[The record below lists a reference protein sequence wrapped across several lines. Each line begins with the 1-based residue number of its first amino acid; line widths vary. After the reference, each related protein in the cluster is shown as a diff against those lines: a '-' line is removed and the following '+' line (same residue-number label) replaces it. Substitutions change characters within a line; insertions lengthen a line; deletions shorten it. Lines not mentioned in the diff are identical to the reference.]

1 MARKE
6 SEEKCFTFLWK
17 LENISYCLQ
26 KKGERIESLSFVVD
40 AIDETKWTLWLYPR
54 GARDGNYIG
63 YFLMRD
69 ADSKGG
75 AKVEIKYELAFTAK
89 DGSVLASKSIVKHAF
104 SKGKGLG
111 EHIFQKRED
120 VYISKRSTFLQE
132 DTLRVRC
139 RIWKVP
145 GEMTEDVRCT
155 ARTHIGVEKRSFL
168 FNLINFSTL
177 EPEKK
182 CTYQIKSVENDAPLI
197 SVDLSLTGGL
207 SSEEIIRFELSLQ
220 DQTIKFATLRLYL
233 IDASGNRVE
242 CNHDEFCF
250 DSPVK
255 CQQFTFFFTK
265 KKLLAKKSIYLPD
278 DILSLHWEWA
288 FSKGVVLEETEEVQY
303 GSSTSENEIP
313 GLKNVNNEK
322 MVPLSHAFDEKLK
335 SFYDKQFLCDVKL
348 KTNTGIFPAHKI
360 ILSASSSVFEVMF
373 SNDMKEKDSN
383 CVYIKDFSDDTIS
396 RMLLYIYTSRM
407 EDVTWES
414 ACQLYVA
421 ADKYAI
427 LSLRNVCSSYL
438 KDNLYPSNACEIL
451 LLADFHADD
460 ELKQSVRDYIVK
472 HDKDIINSDEWKLL
486 MKLMES

>member
-1 MARKE
+1 MASKE
-6 SEEKCFTFLWK
+6 SEEKCFTFMWK

-69 ADSKGG
+69 ADSKGA

-89 DGSVLASKSIVKHAF
+89 DGSVLISNPILKQDF
-104 SKGKGLG
+104 SKDAVFGNP
-111 EHIFQKRED
+111 EFQTRD
-120 VYISKRSTFLQE
+120 NVFISRRSVFLSQ

-139 RIWKVP
+139 KIWKSA

-155 ARTHIGVEKRSFL
+155 SRTHIGVEKRSFL
-168 FNLINFSTL
+168 FTVKNFSTL

-207 SSEEIIRFELSLQ
+207 SSEEIIRFELSLH
-220 DQTIKFATLRLYL
+220 DQTIKFATLQLYL

-255 CQQFTFFFTK
+255 YQQFTFFFTK
-265 KKLLAKKSIYLPD
+265 KKLLAKKSIYLPY

-303 GSSTSENEIP
+303 GSSTSENKIP

-322 MVPLSHAFDEKLK
+322 MVPLSHTFDEKLK

-360 ILSASSSVFEVMF
+360 ILSASSTVFEAMF

-383 CVYIKDFSDDTIS
+383 CVNIKDLSDDTIS
-396 RMLLYIYTSRM
+396 RILLYIYTSRM

-414 ACQLYVA
+414 ASQLYVA

-438 KDNLYPSNACEIL
+438 KDNLYPSNACEVL
-451 LLADFHADD
+451 LLADFHGDG
-460 ELKQSVRDYIVK
+460 ELKQSAQDYILK
-472 HDKDIINSDEWKLL
+472 YDEDIINSDEWKLL
-486 MKLMES
+486 MKLMDS